1 MFVAAAEHTPATW
14 RKAGETARAE
24 GKIYRSHDGGK
35 TWQRLGG
42 GIPESL
48 KHEFGALC
56 LEETNGNCSIFGGT
70 TGGGNFFSGEN
81 SGGRAAVPTQ
91 LGPVL
96 KKRDESLFWG
106 GLKTTG
112 ELNFK

>member
-35 TWQRLGG
+35 NWQRLGG

-56 LEETNGNCSIFGGT
+56 LEESNGHCSIFGGT
-70 TGGGNFFSGEN
+70 TGGENFFRRGKSE
-81 SGGRAAVPTQ
+81 GRELITY
-91 LGPVL
+91 VL
-96 KKRDESLFWG
+96 APDSEKGYESFFVAG
-106 GLKTTG
+106 REPSAKMV
-112 ELNFK
+112 F